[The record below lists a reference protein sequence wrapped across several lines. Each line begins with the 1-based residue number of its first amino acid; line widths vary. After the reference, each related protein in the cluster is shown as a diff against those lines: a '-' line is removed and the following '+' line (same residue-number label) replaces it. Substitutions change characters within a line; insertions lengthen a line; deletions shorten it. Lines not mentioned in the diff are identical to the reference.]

1 MSTIDRTPTLLALD
15 FDGVVCNG
23 LVEYFQT
30 AWKAYCLIAN
40 PRDETPPPGLAESF
54 YRLRPV
60 VETGWEMPV
69 VLHARLGGIEE
80 GRILQHWPELCRR
93 LVAEESWA
101 VSDLAEAVDGVRDR
115 WIAED
120 LEGWLS
126 LHRFYPG
133 VVERL
138 QRWQSRGM
146 PWVIITT
153 KEGRFVRSL
162 LQQQGVTLAEGQLF
176 GKEVKRPKYEILR
189 DFVEKDPQS
198 RIWFVEDRLKT
209 LQLVASQGDLSHL
222 RLYLADWGYNTEG
235 MRQTARGSDR
245 VRLLSL
251 SEFDRNL
258 AEWP

>member
-1 MSTIDRTPTLLALD
+1 M
-15 FDGVVCNG
+15 VCNG

-30 AWKAYCLIAN
+30 AWKAYCLMAK
-40 PRDETPPPGLAESF
+40 PTELTPPEELAESF

-69 VLHARLGGIEE
+69 VLHARLKGIEE
-80 GRILQHWPELCRR
+80 ERILQHWPELCRS
-93 LVAEESWA
+93 LVAEEGWA

-115 WIAED
+115 SIADD

-126 LHRFYPG
+126 LHQFYPG

-138 QRWQSRGM
+138 QQWQSRGM

-176 GKEVKRPKYEILR
+176 GKEVKRPKFEILR
-189 DFVEKDPQS
+189 DFVEKDPKS

-209 LQLVASQGDLSHL
+209 LQSVASQGDLTHL
-222 RLYLADWGYNTEG
+222 RLYLADWGYNTEA
-235 MRQTARGSDR
+235 MRQTARESDR

-251 SEFDRNL
+251 SDFARNL
-258 AEWP
+258 ADWP